1 MGEFVFKDGDYKG
14 EWLKAKDLKEGHVY
28 IIKDG
33 RLALYLGKSV
43 DDFFCFY
50 IYCNIQLKPVK
61 GGMLSFSNYELQL
74 NSIINLCNALMK
86 HVVYMES
93 MLVLKGMPKI
103 HCEFPFVEYSSIYKT
118 WYTKSAT
125 MLGNLPVLSQVANVK
140 ASRGFIGA
148 RDLIPG
154 ELYYTGE
161 CWRSEYVYLGR
172 TSDKRFIWYFIGNE
186 DILVR
191 STAYQ
196 LLSRA
201 ETTNSNKKVKPLA
214 EALNDSK
221 AYVSDDCKKLISMN
235 YRVDMTGI
243 TQEML
248 DSV

>member
-1 MGEFVFKDGDYKG
+1 MGEFVFKDGNYKG

-33 RLALYLGKSV
+33 RIALYLGKSS
-43 DDFFCFY
+43 DDMFCFY
-50 IYCNIQLKPVK
+50 VYCCMQFKTIDY
-61 GGMLSFSNYELQL
+61 GTLSFANYELQL
-74 NSIINLCNALMK
+74 NSIITLCNALMQ
-86 HVVYMES
+86 HVIYPES

-103 HCEFPFVEYSSIYKT
+103 YCEFPFVDYSSVYKT
-118 WYTKSAT
+118 WYSKSVLL
-125 MLGNLPVLSQVANVK
+125 LGNLPVLSQFANVK
-140 ASRGFIGA
+140 ASRGFVGA
-148 RDLIPG
+148 KDLIPG

-201 ETTNSNKKVKPLA
+201 ETTRSNKKVKPLA
-214 EALNDSK
+214 EALNDSR
-221 AYVSDDCKKLISMN
+221 AYVSGDCKKLISMN
-235 YRVDMTGI
+235 YKVDMTGI
-243 TQEML
+243 TQEIL
-248 DSV
+248 DRV